1 MESKEE
7 LKQAFDRFYMEK
19 LYGSFGELEGM
30 RRKYLQRFWLLV
42 ALSFLIVPA
51 IGFIVYV
58 MQWDPA
64 VFIFGTV
71 LMIVIA
77 QSPINSYRQYVKN
90 GIMKDFTG
98 FFKDFDYRFGNL
110 VDAEKIRL
118 SRLFGNYDRR
128 YGDDYFEGKYKNVTM
143 TISEEKLTQI
153 VRTRKSRHEQTVF
166 DGVIVILSM
175 NKKFKGQTVVKKDY
189 GWLGN
194 KFTRPSGLQR
204 LRLEDP
210 VFERKFEV
218 YSDNQIEARYLLTTA
233 FMERLLRLKQAFG
246 GKKIECSFFDHQ
258 LMIVISTSENMF
270 ETSSFFHS
278 AFDKKRMDRA
288 FEQFCSV
295 REIVDILKLNQQLG
309 M

>member
-1 MESKEE
+1 MESKEK

-110 VDAEKIRL
+110 VDAEKIRF

-175 NKKFKGQTVVKKDY
+175 NKKFKGQTVVKKVHT
-189 GWLGN
+189 LL
-194 KFTRPSGLQR
+194 KFAYIC
-204 LRLEDP
+204 RLERTIYVLP
-210 VFERKFEV
+210 FR
-218 YSDNQIEARYLLTTA
+218 NLLPA
-233 FMERLLRLKQAFG
+233 
-246 GKKIECSFFDHQ
+246 I
-258 LMIVISTSENMF
+258 
-270 ETSSFFHS
+270 
-278 AFDKKRMDRA
+278 
-288 FEQFCSV
+288 SV
-295 REIVDILKLNQQLG
+295 RT
-309 M
+309 

>member
-19 LYGSFGELEGM
+19 LYGSFGELESM

-143 TISEEKLTQI
+143 TISGEKLTQI

-194 KFTRPSGLQR
+194 KFTCPSGLQR

-246 GKKIECSFFDHQ
+246 GKKIECSFFDNQ
-258 LMIVISTSENMF
+258 LMIAISTSENMF

>member
-1 MESKEE
+1 MESKEK

-51 IGFIVYV
+51 IGFIVYI

-98 FFKDFDYRFGNL
+98 FFKDFDYLFGNL
-110 VDAEKIRL
+110 VDAEKIRF

-194 KFTRPSGLQR
+194 KFTCPSGLQR

-246 GKKIECSFFDHQ
+246 GKKIECSFFDNQ
-258 LMIVISTSENMF
+258 LMIAISTSENMF

>member
-1 MESKEE
+1 
-7 LKQAFDRFYMEK
+7 
-19 LYGSFGELEGM
+19 
-30 RRKYLQRFWLLV
+30 
-42 ALSFLIVPA
+42 
-51 IGFIVYV
+51 
-58 MQWDPA
+58 
-64 VFIFGTV
+64 
-71 LMIVIA
+71 
-77 QSPINSYRQYVKN
+77 
-90 GIMKDFTG
+90 
-98 FFKDFDYRFGNL
+98 
-110 VDAEKIRL
+110 
-118 SRLFGNYDRR
+118 
-128 YGDDYFEGKYKNVTM
+128 M

-233 FMERLLRLKQAFG
+233 FMERLLRLKQAFR

-258 LMIVISTSENMF
+258 LMIAISTSENMF

>member
-19 LYGSFGELEGM
+19 LYGSFGELESM

-51 IGFIVYV
+51 IGFIVYI

-98 FFKDFDYRFGNL
+98 FFKDFDYLFGNL
-110 VDAEKIRL
+110 VDAEKIRF

-194 KFTRPSGLQR
+194 KFTCPSGLQR

>member
-98 FFKDFDYRFGNL
+98 FFKDFDYLFGNL
-110 VDAEKIRL
+110 VDAEKIRF

-194 KFTRPSGLQR
+194 KFTCPSGLQR